1 MSLKLTTQNKQSK
14 FNKQLSLYGRYTNE
28 LGGYSNLQSENYEHQ
43 ILNYVFME
51 TLIDRYNYYK
61 NQSLKELKKGFN
73 DYSKREFK
81 ECGYKFNNKDDIIRW
96 LLHIPHSLSMENKNQ
111 LITPSALRY
120 FIDFDDLVGQEEIEE
135 KFYNVYVYPTFKKYI
150 NLMRD
155 LKPFLNDIKDN
166 TIICKNE
173 EIFTIILLAR
183 NNKFTINYY
192 AMKNII
198 SYL

>member
-1 MSLKLTTQNKQSK
+1 
-14 FNKQLSLYGRYTNE
+14 
-28 LGGYSNLQSENYEHQ
+28 
-43 ILNYVFME
+43 
-51 TLIDRYNYYK
+51 
-61 NQSLKELKKGFN
+61 
-73 DYSKREFK
+73 
-81 ECGYKFNNKDDIIRW
+81 
-96 LLHIPHSLSMENKNQ
+96 MENKNQ
-111 LITPSALRY
+111 LITPRALRY

>member
-14 FNKQLSLYGRYTNE
+14 FNKQLSLYEKYTDRQYLYLETENNE
-28 LGGYSNLQSENYEHQ
+28 FE

-51 TLIDRYNYYK
+51 CLINRYKELNAEK
-61 NQSLKELKKGFN
+61 ISTLKEWLFSYKGEKEDYKEAGFKLN
-73 DYSKREFK
+73 D
-81 ECGYKFNNKDDIIRW
+81 KDAIIRW
-96 LLHIPHSLSMENKNQ
+96 YMRIPQSINLENKNDFIEPRDLRC
-111 LITPSALRY
+111 LILN
-120 FIDFDDLVGQEEIEE
+120 DDLVSEEEIEDN
-135 KFYNVYVYPTFKKYI
+135 FYDVYVYPTFKKYI

-155 LKPFLNDIKDN
+155 LKPFLRDIKDN

-173 EIFTIILLAR
+173 EIFTIILLQR

>member
-81 ECGYKFNNKDDIIRW
+81 
-96 LLHIPHSLSMENKNQ
+96 
-111 LITPSALRY
+111 
-120 FIDFDDLVGQEEIEE
+120 
-135 KFYNVYVYPTFKKYI
+135 
-150 NLMRD
+150 
-155 LKPFLNDIKDN
+155 
-166 TIICKNE
+166 
-173 EIFTIILLAR
+173 
-183 NNKFTINYY
+183 
-192 AMKNII
+192 
-198 SYL
+198 

>member
-1 MSLKLTTQNKQSK
+1 MSLKLTTQKKQNYFYSQIRKYEKYTDRQYLYLETENKE
-14 FNKQLSLYGRYTNE
+14 FE
-28 LGGYSNLQSENYEHQ
+28 

-51 TLIDRYNYYK
+51 CLINRYNELNTEK
-61 NQSLKELKKGFN
+61 ITQLKKWLFSYKGEKEDYKEAGFKLN
-73 DYSKREFK
+73 D
-81 ECGYKFNNKDDIIRW
+81 KDAIIRW
-96 LLHIPHSLSMENKNQ
+96 YMRIPQSINLENKNDF
-111 LITPSALRY
+111 IDPRDLRY
-120 FIDFDDLVGQEEIEE
+120 FILDEGLVSEEEIEDN
-135 KFYNVYVYPTFKKYI
+135 FYDVYVYPTFKKYI

-155 LKPFLNDIKDN
+155 LKPFLRDIKDN

-192 AMKNII
+192 AMKNIL

>member
-1 MSLKLTTQNKQSK
+1 MSLKLTSQNKQSE
-14 FNKQLSLYGRYTNE
+14 FNNKLAKYNKYNNY
-28 LGGYSNLQSENYEHQ
+28 YSIQNMDKNSYQYQ
-43 ILNYVFME
+43 VLNYVFMDMVINE
-51 TLIDRYNYYK
+51 YNYHK
-61 NQSLKELKKGFN
+61 KKTLKELKSELDN
-73 DYSKREFK
+73 YNKREFK
-81 ECGYKFNNKDDIIRW
+81 EAGFKLNCKDDIIRW
-96 LLHIPHSLSMENKNQ
+96 IYNISYNLNMENKNHY
-111 LITPSALRY
+111 LRPCELHRY
-120 FIDFDDLVGQEEIEE
+120 IYELNMSSDEELKEN
-135 KFYNVYVYPTFKKYI
+135 FYDYYVVNTYKRYI

-155 LKPFLNDIKDN
+155 LKPFLRDIKDN

>member
-14 FNKQLSLYGRYTNE
+14 FNSQIRKYEIYTDRQYLY
-28 LGGYSNLQSENYEHQ
+28 LKSENYEHQ

-51 TLIDRYNYYK
+51 CLINRYNYYK
-61 NQSLKELKKGFN
+61 NKPLKELKIGFS
-73 DYSKREFK
+73 DDGKREFK

-96 LLHIPHSLSMENKNQ
+96 ILHIPHSLTMENKNEF
-111 LITPSALRY
+111 ISPSDLKY
-120 FIDFDDLVGQEEIEE
+120 YIDVEDLVCQEEIEE
-135 KFYNVYVYPTFKKYI
+135 KFYDVYVYPTFKKYI

-155 LKPFLNDIKDN
+155 LKPFLRDIKDN

-173 EIFTIILLAR
+173 EIFTIILLQR
-183 NNKFTINYY
+183 NNKFTISYY
-192 AMKNII
+192 AMKNIL

>member
-1 MSLKLTTQNKQSK
+1 MSLKLTTQKKQNS
-14 FNKQLSLYGRYTNE
+14 FNSQIRKYEKYTDRQYLYLET
-28 LGGYSNLQSENYEHQ
+28 ENYEFE

-51 TLIDRYNYYK
+51 CLINDYNYMK
-61 NQSLKELKKGFN
+61 SLKINQLKNCCFSYKGEKEDYKEAGFKLN
-73 DYSKREFK
+73 D
-81 ECGYKFNNKDDIIRW
+81 KDAIIRW
-96 LLHIPHSLSMENKNQ
+96 YKHIPYNLNMENKNDF
-111 LITPSALRY
+111 IDPRDLRY
-120 FIDFDDLVGQEEIEE
+120 FILVEDLVSEEEIEE
-135 KFYNVYVYPTFKKYI
+135 KFYDVYVYPTFKKYI

-155 LKPFLNDIKDN
+155 LKPFLRDIKDN

-192 AMKNII
+192 AMKNIL